1 MTPLAT
7 QLQFRLDQRRRWFEN
22 EWFFKWHHIG
32 GQRVIEIDTFD
43 GRQARY
49 AGIKFSGSARS
60 VFWDAIAR
68 GLRREIIEQFAWIEE
83 RARIYARPQAE
94 MAIDECPALLAA
106 FAQALRRSAVNK
118 DRILRGNGINFPAEQ
133 DAGTWMGA
141 SSGEI
146 NMQAT
151 ALKAALFPPPI
162 ATETPTKPRA
172 TNKNAKPLP
181 KYEVALSFAGEQRE
195 YVEAVANALRTRG
208 IAVFYDR
215 FEIVTLWGKDG
226 TEFFHH
232 LFTADTAYVVMFIS
246 KNYVE
251 KEWTRHE
258 RRSALSRA
266 IEEVGEYVLPV
277 RFDDSPVPGLPATV
291 QYLRSE
297 DYTPEELAGLITK
310 KIGLS
315 ASTLG
320 GEEGR
325 ALSAPGE

>member
-1 MTPLAT
+1 MTPVAT
-7 QLQFRLDQRRRWFEN
+7 QLQFRLDQRRLWFEN

-32 GQRVIEIDTFD
+32 GQRVVEIDMFD

-49 AGIKFSGSARS
+49 AGIKFSGSARD
-60 VFWDAIAR
+60 VFWNAIAR

-83 RARIYARPQAE
+83 RVRIYARAQAE
-94 MAIDECPALLAA
+94 MAIDECAVLLTA
-106 FAQALRRSAVNK
+106 FANTVRHSAVNK
-118 DRILRGNGINFPAEQ
+118 DRILRGDGINFPAEH
-133 DAGTWMGA
+133 DAGIWMGA

-146 NMQAT
+146 NSQAI
-151 ALKAALFPPPI
+151 ALKAALFPPAG
-162 ATETPTKPRA
+162 ATVTPAKPRA
-172 TNKNAKPLP
+172 ANESAKPLP

-195 YVEAVANALRTRG
+195 YVEAVANALRACG

-215 FEIVTLWGKDG
+215 FEIVNLWGKDG

-232 LFTADTAYVVMFIS
+232 LFAADSAYVVMFIS

-266 IEEVGEYVLPV
+266 IVEVGEYVLPV

-291 QYLRSE
+291 QYLKSE
-297 DYTPEELAGLITK
+297 DYTPEELAGLIAE

-315 ASTLG
+315 APTLSG
-320 GEEGR
+320 QEAG